1 MAVITKF
8 GEPQEL
14 YVTREGTL
22 AEDVVTGDYLIF
34 SGSQLLRKTRQGDTV
49 YSAYAGANLRGRI
62 CGLARAFG
70 SWRIGSQPRS
80 LCQPRTRPMSDPDTE
95 RGWQMG
101 GDA

>member
-8 GEPQEL
+8 GEPQER

-49 YSAYAGANLRGRI
+49 YSAYAGANLRAGTRVRI
-62 CGLARAFG
+62 MANWVAA
-70 SWRIGSQPRS
+70 PVAV
-80 LCQPRTRPMSDPDTE
+80 PTE
-95 RGWQMG
+95 N
-101 GDA
+101 APNV